1 MAEDMELVDETRT
14 ADRRQQPS
22 TSRTSTPDDR
32 EHSYLIEFGAYE
44 RDRLEVE
51 YYEALCTWERAG
63 TPYQHH
69 YEQRQQHHQR
79 QRQQQQQQQQ
89 QHLAVPHAPPPLVLG
104 RATSAGA
111 SFTPVTPQTTLVRSH
126 AVKRHADFAP
136 WLIAQSQSDPKRVR
150 IDGSAPPL
158 AERGLSTHDLQL
170 FQRSNEQS
178 RFDEHMAL

>member
-1 MAEDMELVDETRT
+1 MAEDMELVNETTT
-14 ADRRQQPS
+14 AQRQQQPS
-22 TSRTSTPDDR
+22 HSSTTTPDDR
-32 EHSYLIEFGAYE
+32 EHSYLIEFAAYE

-63 TPYQHH
+63 TPYKHH
-69 YEQRQQHHQR
+69 YQQRQQHHQR

-89 QHLAVPHAPPPLVLG
+89 QHLVVPHVPPPLLLG
-104 RATSAGA
+104 RATCAGA
-111 SFTPVTPQTTLVRSH
+111 SLTPVTPQTPLARSQ
-126 AVKRHADFAP
+126 AIKRQADFAP

-158 AERGLSTHDLQL
+158 AERGLSTNDLQL
-170 FQRSNEQS
+170 FQRSNEES